1 MKPKKTH
8 QILNNI
14 ISITLMLIGW
24 KTIQIVFG
32 IKEFIVWGAN
42 LDPMNNQQLYLLI
55 VFTTLT
61 MIIIY
66 FLTTIFTKTFIL
78 NLKYSTWIMKE
89 KKNGNE

>member
-1 MKPKKTH
+1 
-8 QILNNI
+8 
-14 ISITLMLIGW
+14 MLIGW